1 MVVEYVLLVV
11 IGLASG
17 IVGALVGLGGGII
30 LVPATLYIGVNL
42 GMIGGITPQSV
53 VGLSVIMMI
62 FTGLSSTLAY
72 MKMKTIDFRSGF
84 IFFIGSVPGTLL
96 GAFVNKGLDLPSFNL
111 YFGILLII
119 LSILLLVRN
128 YLKPVNWFVNNGKQQ
143 TFTDKTGE
151 TFIYGYPIWFALL
164 LTFFVGFSSGLF
176 GIGGGSILVP
186 AMILLFLFPPHVAVG
201 TSMFMVLLSALVNS
215 VTHISL
221 GNVPWLYTI
230 PVIPAAYIGAKI
242 GARLNQRMK
251 SETLVI
257 ALRIVLLL
265 FGIRSIIDGIL
276 G

>member
-1 MVVEYVLLVV
+1 MVMEYVLLVV

-30 LVPATLYIGVNL
+30 LVPATLFIGINL
-42 GMIGGITPQSV
+42 GMIDGITPQSV

-128 YLKPVNWFVNNGKQQ
+128 YLKPVNWFVNHGKQQ

-151 TFIYGYPIWFALL
+151 TFIYGYPVWFALL
-164 LTFFVGFSSGLF
+164 LTFGVGFCFRSLWNWWRFHSCPSNDFTFPLSTACCCRHFDVHGLLIGPRQLGNTYIAWKCPMAIYNTRHSSGIYRRQNRCQIESENE
-176 GIGGGSILVP
+176 IGNARYCTANHSSFTWNSI
-186 AMILLFLFPPHVAVG
+186 
-201 TSMFMVLLSALVNS
+201 
-215 VTHISL
+215 
-221 GNVPWLYTI
+221 Y
-230 PVIPAAYIGAKI
+230 Y
-242 GARLNQRMK
+242 
-251 SETLVI
+251 
-257 ALRIVLLL
+257 
-265 FGIRSIIDGIL
+265 
-276 G
+276 

>member
-1 MVVEYVLLVV
+1 MEFILLVI

-30 LVPATLYIGVNL
+30 LVPATLFVGINMGL
-42 GMIGGITPQSV
+42 IDGITPQTV

-62 FTGLSSTLAY
+62 FTGLASTLSY
-72 MKMKTIDFRSGF
+72 MKTKTIDFKSGF
-84 IFFIGSVPGTLL
+84 IFFLGSVPGTLL

-111 YFGILLII
+111 YFGILLIL
-119 LSILLLVRN
+119 LSTLLLVRK
-128 YLKPVNWFVNNGKQQ
+128 YLKPVNWFVNHGKKRTFIDNTDQ
-143 TFTDKTGE
+143 TFV
-151 TFIYGYPIWFALL
+151 YGYPVWFALL
-164 LTFFVGFSSGLF
+164 LSFVVGFSSGLF

-201 TSMFMVLLSALVNS
+201 TSMFMVFLSALVNS

-230 PVIPAAYIGAKI
+230 PVVPAAYIGAKI
-242 GARLNQRMK
+242 GARLNQKMK

-257 ALRIVLLL
+257 ALRIILLL
-265 FGIRSIIDGIL
+265 LGVRSIIDGL
-276 G
+276 MG